1 MMLQKTK
8 GDLFCSIC
16 IFPSLGF
23 VEIHPCKNAGTEHR
37 SYILHQ
43 SQDTLTVLLEI
54 MKNPQTPKDEVA
66 PEKGRKCI
74 CILYYRLYMC
84 IYHIYIY
91 NMFVYHLEK
100 SFTKNDVIFCCMQRS
115 FCLRLPRE
123 LHLRWRLERVELRMG
138 KSGVEFLAWTNEE
151 QVLWNIKRCHFF
163 TSILVNL

>member
-23 VEIHPCKNAGTEHR
+23 VEIHLCKNVGTEHR

-43 SQDTLTVLLEI
+43 SQDTLTALLES
-54 MKNPQTPKDEVA
+54 MKNTQTSKDEVA

-84 IYHIYIY
+84 MYHIYI
-91 NMFVYHLEK
+91 
-100 SFTKNDVIFCCMQRS
+100 
-115 FCLRLPRE
+115 
-123 LHLRWRLERVELRMG
+123 
-138 KSGVEFLAWTNEE
+138 
-151 QVLWNIKRCHFF
+151 
-163 TSILVNL
+163 